1 MKIVNINEFERI
13 LNHRKVDAD
22 GRATISDLLISG
34 GSFNMTKYSLNKY
47 CFRGCRFELVKF
59 TGSPDSDFTD
69 SVFNDCLFVQCRFL
83 GRAIFG
89 NSELIGTDFLGCIFD
104 FGADFLGIMASNRKI
119 LHNCSFCGENL
130 FLDDVRWGIEFP
142 PIVPE
147 TGAFEAW
154 KACYVSI
161 CSEYGNYTYPAIV
174 HLRIPEDAE
183 RVSSYGR
190 KCRASKAKVLSIE
203 ICLMESDGC
212 RKFVSVEPKV
222 VGISYFDNQT
232 HYMVGKTVTSANKFD
247 NLRSHE
253 CASGIHFFTTKDE
266 ALKYGDEE
274 FAYRFGWWAR
284 NMARQLFFI

>member
-1 MKIVNINEFERI
+1 MKIVNIKEFERI
-13 LNHRKVDAD
+13 LKHSKVDAD
-22 GRATISDLLISG
+22 GRATISDLFVGPGELRTTEY
-34 GSFNMTKYSLNKY
+34 SFNKY
-47 CFRGCRFELVKF
+47 CFRGCCFESVRF
-59 TGSPDSDFTD
+59 TGSPAIDFTD
-69 SVFNDCLFVQCRFL
+69 SVFNGCLFVQCQFDA
-83 GRAIFG
+83 RAVFE
-89 NSELIGTDFLGCIFD
+89 NSELMRTYFLRCTFD
-104 FGADFLGIMASNRKI
+104 FGANFLGVMAGNGKM
-119 LHNCSFCGENL
+119 LHDCSFNGEHL
-130 FLDDVRWGIEFP
+130 FLDKKRWNIDFP
-142 PIVPE
+142 SIVPE

-154 KACYVSI
+154 KACFVYQRG
-161 CSEYGNYTYPAIV
+161 EYAKYAYPAIV

-222 VGISYFDNQT
+222 VGISYFDDQT
-232 HYMVGKTVTSANKFD
+232 HYMVGKTVTPANKFD

-274 FAYRFGWWAR
+274 FTYRFGWWTY